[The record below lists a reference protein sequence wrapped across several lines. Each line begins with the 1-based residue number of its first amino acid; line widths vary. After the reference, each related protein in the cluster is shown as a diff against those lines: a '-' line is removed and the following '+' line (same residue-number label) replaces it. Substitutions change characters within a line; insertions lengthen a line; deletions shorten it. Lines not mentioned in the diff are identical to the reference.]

1 MGEWITGLVDGA
13 GYGTIFLLMLLET
26 IFPPIP
32 SELIM
37 TLAGTRTTGPDALSL
52 PLAIAAGTA
61 GAMLGNTA
69 WYVLARRLGLD
80 RFRPFVRRFGRV
92 LTLDWRGVERADR
105 FFDRFAGVFVCLGR
119 MTPTLRSLVSIPAG
133 LFGMPLV
140 PFLVWSTLGTAGWTA
155 GLAVAGHLL
164 GARAGAVDRW
174 LGPISFAVIGLMV
187 AIYLYRVVTWRRDH

>member
-1 MGEWITGLVDGA
+1 MGERVAALVEGA

-37 TLAGTRTTGPDALSL
+37 TVAGTRTSGPNALSL

-61 GAMLGNTA
+61 GAMVGNTA
-69 WYVLARRLGLD
+69 WYLLALKLGLD

-92 LTLDWRGVERADR
+92 LTLDWREVERADR
-105 FFDRFAGVFVCLGR
+105 FFDRYAGWFVCLGR

-133 LFGMPLV
+133 LFGMPLL
-140 PFLVWSTLGTAGWTA
+140 PFLIWSTIGTAGWTA
-155 GLAVAGHLL
+155 ALAVGGHVLGEQAGEIEH
-164 GARAGAVDRW
+164 W
-174 LGPISFAVIGLMV
+174 LAPVSIGVIGLMI
-187 AIYLYRVVTWRRDH
+187 AFYLYRVSTWRSGN